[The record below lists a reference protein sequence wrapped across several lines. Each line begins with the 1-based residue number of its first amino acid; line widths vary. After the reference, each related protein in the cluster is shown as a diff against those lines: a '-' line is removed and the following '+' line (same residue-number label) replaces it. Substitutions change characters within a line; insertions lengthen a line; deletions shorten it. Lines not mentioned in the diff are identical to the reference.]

1 MGHWNRE
8 AFSRGSA
15 TLGRR
20 HASTEL
26 MLLGTVVLWAF
37 NFTSVKYGITHGFS
51 PLAFAGPRFAL
62 AGLALGA
69 FTIRRERSVRIA
81 RRDLIALAAAA
92 MLGITLNQFSF
103 VYALHYASAATVALL
118 FGTAPVLVAI
128 LSHLS
133 GNERLGRRSWGAA
146 VLSLAG
152 VSLLVASG
160 GGVTGSLAGLVLGL
174 ATALTWSFYS
184 VLVAPLM
191 RRYSTYRL
199 NTVVTLLGS
208 VPLLAFAGPQ
218 LTHEHW
224 SGIGPLAWGAF
235 AFSFA
240 AYVFGNIMW
249 FVAISRIGPSRA
261 AVYIN
266 LEPFLGAVFAVVV
279 LSEGFGLL
287 EGLGGAVIA
296 VAILVNRRAR
306 TEVPLAE

>member
-1 MGHWNRE
+1 MV
-8 AFSRGSA
+8 
-15 TLGRR
+15 GRR

-26 MLLGTVVLWAF
+26 MLLGTVVLWSF

-51 PLAFAGPRFAL
+51 PLAFAGPRFAA

-69 FTIRRERSVRIA
+69 FTMHRERSVRIA
-81 RRDLIALAAAA
+81 RRDLLALIAAAG
-92 MLGITLNQFSF
+92 LGITLNQFSF

-118 FGTAPVLVAI
+118 FGTAPVLVAL

-133 GNERLGRRSWGAA
+133 GHERLGRRSWGGA

-160 GGVTGSLAGLVLGL
+160 GGVTGSLAGLALGFL
-174 ATALTWSFYS
+174 TALTWSLYS

-199 NTVVTLLGS
+199 SAAVTLLGS
-208 VPLLAFAGPQ
+208 IPLLAFASPQ
-218 LTHEHW
+218 LTHEDW
-224 SGIGPLAWGAF
+224 SAIGPLAWGAF
-235 AFSFA
+235 SFSFA

-249 FVAISRIGPSRA
+249 FVAMGRIGASRA

-266 LEPFLGAVFAVVV
+266 LEPFLGAVFAVVA
-279 LSEGFGLL
+279 LSEGFGVL

-296 VAILVNRRAR
+296 IAILLTRRGR

>member
-1 MGHWNRE
+1 
-8 AFSRGSA
+8 
-15 TLGRR
+15 
-20 HASTEL
+20 

-51 PLAFAGPRFAL
+51 PLAFAGPRFAA

-69 FTIRRERSVRIA
+69 FTMRREHSVRIG
-81 RRDLIALAAAA
+81 RRDLVTLAAAA
-92 MLGITLNQFSF
+92 ILGITLNQLAF
-103 VYALHYASAATVALL
+103 VYALHDASAATVALL
-118 FGTAPVLVAI
+118 FGTAPVLVVL
-128 LSHLS
+128 LSHLT
-133 GNERLGRRSWGAA
+133 GHERLGRRSWGGA

-160 GGVTGSLAGLVLGL
+160 GGVTGSLSGLGL
-174 ATALTWSFYS
+174 GLLTALTWSLYS
-184 VLVAPLM
+184 VLSAPLM

-208 VPLLAFAGPQ
+208 IPLLVLAGPQ
-218 LTHEHW
+218 LTHEDW

-240 AYVFGNIMW
+240 AYVFGNVMW
-249 FVAISRIGPSRA
+249 FVAISRIGAGRA
-261 AVYIN
+261 AIYVN
-266 LEPFLGAVFAVVV
+266 LEPFLGAVFAVVA

-296 VAILVNRRAR
+296 LAILLTRRDR